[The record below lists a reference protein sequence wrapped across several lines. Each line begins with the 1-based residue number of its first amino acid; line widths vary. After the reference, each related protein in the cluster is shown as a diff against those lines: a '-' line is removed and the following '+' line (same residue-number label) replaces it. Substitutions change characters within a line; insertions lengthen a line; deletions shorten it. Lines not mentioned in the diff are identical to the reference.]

1 MPPENPNLK
10 SKMKR
15 RRCPVCNEI
24 IEKGAKICPAC
35 RQVIRSTF
43 ISRYYRP
50 IVFIMVMIN
59 TALIVFLVGFI
70 WIYGLE
76 GAGTRSYEK
85 KEPMVEQLIREFTTP

>member
-1 MPPENPNLK
+1 MPPENQDLK

-15 RRCPVCNEI
+15 HRCPVCNEI

-50 IVFIMVMIN
+50 IVFILVMIN

-70 WIYGLE
+70 WIYGME
-76 GAGTRSYEK
+76 EPGTRSYEK
-85 KEPMVEQLIREFTTP
+85 KEPTVEQMTREFTKP

>member
-1 MPPENPNLK
+1 ME
-10 SKMKR
+10 R
-15 RRCPVCNEI
+15 HRCPVCNEI

-50 IVFIMVMIN
+50 LVFILVMIN

-70 WIYGLE
+70 WIYGME
-76 GAGTRSYEK
+76 GAGTRSYQT
-85 KEPMVEQLIREFTTP
+85 KEPTVEQLTRELTTP